1 MATLDS
7 QATQYISYMELII
20 LELKKRNFP
29 SREIAFP
36 ALCAFRIRASI
47 ASAKILIE
55 NDLIHDALSCLRS
68 ALETVILLVGYYR
81 ISDFKLR
88 RRLDN
93 LKDSKDLFS
102 IRLEASLFSEIE
114 TEEVIRNNID
124 QIDSV
129 LKENHKNG
137 INPFANIHAVADGC
151 NILPL
156 KKRFYKLLC
165 MSAHPSTKSL
175 LKYAE
180 NSTPVVFVDYPEKDD
195 SNYLSDLIFNV
206 IVIMASILNEKLLLG
221 IKKIPS
227 VEELV
232 ETLK

>member
-1 MATLDS
+1 MATLDL
-7 QATQYISYMELII
+7 QATEYMQYMELII
-20 LELKKRNFP
+20 LELRKRNFP

-47 ASAKILIE
+47 SSAKILIE

-68 ALETVILLVGYYR
+68 ALETAIILVGYYR
-81 ISDFKLR
+81 IPDFKRR

-93 LKDSKDLFS
+93 IKDSKDLFS

-124 QIDSV
+124 QIESE
-129 LKENHKNG
+129 LKENHNNG
-137 INPFANIHAVADGC
+137 ITPFGNIHAVADGC

-165 MSAHPSTKSL
+165 MSTHPSTKTL
-175 LKYAE
+175 LKYAV
-180 NSTPVVFVDYPEKDD
+180 NSTPPVFIDYPEKDNSD
-195 SNYLSDLIFNV
+195 YLSELIYNI
-206 IVIMASILNEKLLLG
+206 IVITASILNEKLLLG